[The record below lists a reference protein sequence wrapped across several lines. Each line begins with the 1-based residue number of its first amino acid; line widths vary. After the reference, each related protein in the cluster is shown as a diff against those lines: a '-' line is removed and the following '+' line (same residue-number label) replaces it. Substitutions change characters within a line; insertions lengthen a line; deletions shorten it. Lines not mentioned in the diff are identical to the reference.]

1 MKKKFFSAL
10 IILLALN
17 TALCLAQ
24 EGQSTISSTA
34 NQNKI
39 SLDIKGM
46 DIVDALKMLATR
58 AGINIVVGKNVTG
71 RATLFLKDVD
81 IGDAFEI
88 IILANDLAYEKK
100 GEILNIMT
108 QRDYELLYGERY
120 EDKKQAKVIS
130 LKYARAAD
138 LSRALNQIKTSIGR
152 VVVDE
157 SSNTVA
163 LIDTPQKIIEME
175 EFIKTTDLP
184 IQTRVFGLNYAQAD
198 KLQAKIQEAITKG
211 VGAVRID
218 ERTNKIAVTDFP
230 EKLDEIAK
238 IISAFDE
245 KTPQVLIDAQIIEIK
260 PKDEFKMGV
269 DWDYWLKNNL
279 KLVSSMPTSSAVN
292 KLSIGTA
299 AKGTSNTEAGDYKGI
314 VDLLRTIGDTQILSS
329 PRIAALNNQE
339 ARILIGTKE
348 VYVSQTTSQG
358 GTGTEVT
365 ADQVNFVDVGIKLY
379 VTPTINRD
387 GFITMKIKPEVSS
400 VKTTYKYGTPQKEIP
415 VVETSEAETTVMIK
429 DGVTII
435 IGGLRKD
442 KKANEVNKIPILGDI
457 PLLGFLFRRTSNSYE
472 KTELVILLTPHILTG
487 SEPYTDFSQI
497 GPQEGAVAK
506 MHKGEIVIQKI
517 TNVSQKTLPQQNSAE
532 YYKLVAD
539 KVRMLALLEQPEGQ
553 KGLVKVEFALS
564 KEGIL
569 INEVSVL
576 ETSNP
581 ALAPFAIKAIKLASP
596 FSPFP
601 ESLDKDKEIFKISLS
616 YE

>member
-1 MKKKFFSAL
+1 MKREIFL
-10 IILLALN
+10 IFVILFALN
-17 TALCLAQ
+17 TLLCAAEEEQ
-24 EGQSTISSTA
+24 PKDISG

-46 DIVDALKMLATR
+46 DVVDALKMLATR
-58 AGINIVVGKNVTG
+58 AGTNIVVGKNVTG
-71 RATLFLKDVD
+71 RVTLFLKDVN

-88 IILANDLAYEKK
+88 MLLANDLAYEKK

-108 QRDYELLYGERY
+108 QRDYELLYGEPY
-120 EDKKQAKVIS
+120 QDKKEAKVIP
-130 LKYARAAD
+130 LKYARAID
-138 LSRALNQIKTSIGR
+138 LSRALNQIKTNIGK

-157 SSNTVA
+157 SSNTLA
-163 LIDTPQKIIEME
+163 LIDVPQKIKEME
-175 EFIKTTDLP
+175 EFIKSTDLP
-184 IQTRVFGLNYAQAD
+184 VQTKVFSLNYAQAD

-218 ERTNKIAVTDFP
+218 ERTNKIAVTDYP

-245 KTPQVLIDAQIIEIK
+245 KTQQVLIDAQIIEIK

-279 KLVSSMPTSSAVN
+279 KLVSSMATSGAVN
-292 KLSIGTA
+292 KLSIGA
-299 AKGTSNTEAGDYKGI
+299 AAQGAAVSEPGDYKGI

-329 PRIAALNNQE
+329 PRIAVLNNQE
-339 ARILIGTKE
+339 AKILIGTKE
-348 VYVSQTTSQG
+348 VYVSQTTSQS

-415 VVETSEAETTVMIK
+415 VVETSEAETVVMIK

-457 PLLGFLFRRTSNSYE
+457 PLVGALFRRTSNSYE
-472 KTELVILLTPHILTG
+472 KTELVILLTPHILSG
-487 SEPYTDFSQI
+487 SEPYTEFSEI
-497 GPQEGAVAK
+497 EPEEGAVAK
-506 MHKGEIVIQKI
+506 MKKGNIVIE
-517 TNVSQKTLPQQNSAE
+517 KTANTSAKKPSRQNNAE
-532 YYKLVAD
+532 YYRAITD
-539 KVRMLALLEQPEGQ
+539 KVRMLALLEKPKNQ
-553 KGLVKVEFALS
+553 KGVVKLVFTLS
-564 KEGIL
+564 REGGL
-569 INEVSVL
+569 INEASVV
-576 ETSNP
+576 ETDNP
-581 ALAPFAIKAIKLASP
+581 ALNTFAIKAVKLASP
-596 FSPFP
+596 FAPFP
-601 ESLDKDKEIFKISLS
+601 KALDKDKEVFKIGLS